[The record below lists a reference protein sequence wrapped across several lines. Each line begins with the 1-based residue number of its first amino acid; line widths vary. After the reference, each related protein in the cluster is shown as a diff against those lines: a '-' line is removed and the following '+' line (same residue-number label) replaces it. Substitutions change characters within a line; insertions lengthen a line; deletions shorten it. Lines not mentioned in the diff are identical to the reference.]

1 MPPTTDA
8 KSAASAIW
16 IIDPDKSDRGRTRA
30 ALETDGRQ
38 FVEAATVA
46 RANRLLQQHDRPTL
60 VITEVTLPDGSGFDF
75 VAKRKLHTEAPVI
88 FLTHRGEED
97 ARVRGLDLGAADY
110 VVKPFLPK
118 EFAARVRAALRR
130 DECAAGQPLV
140 HGELTVDIV
149 KRAVRR
155 ANRDVQLT
163 RREFDLLAYLASSPG
178 RVISREELLE
188 QVWASSGKRQDPAT
202 VTEHVRRL
210 RLKIE
215 DDPAHPRWLRTVRGI
230 GYRLD
235 S

>member
-8 KSAASAIW
+8 NHAAGAIL
-16 IIDPDKSDRGRTRA
+16 IVDPDESDRGRTRA
-30 ALETDGRQ
+30 ALETDDRQ

-46 RANRLLQQHDRPTL
+46 RANRLLQRNRPNL
-60 VITEVTLPDGSGFDF
+60 VITEVILPDGNGFDF
-75 VAKRKLHTEAPVI
+75 VSEGQLHAEAPVI
-88 FLTHRGEED
+88 FLTHHGDED

-130 DECAAGQPLV
+130 ADGAAHQPLV
-140 HGELTVDIV
+140 HGELTVDV
-149 KRAVRR
+149 AKRAVRC
-155 ANRDVQLT
+155 AECEIHLT
-163 RREFDLLAYLASSPG
+163 RREFDLLAYLAASPG
-178 RVISREELLE
+178 RVISRDELLE
-188 QVWASSGKRQDPAT
+188 QVWATSDRRQDPAT

-215 DDPAHPRWLRTVRGI
+215 DDPTHPRWLCTVRGI
-230 GYRLD
+230 GYRFG